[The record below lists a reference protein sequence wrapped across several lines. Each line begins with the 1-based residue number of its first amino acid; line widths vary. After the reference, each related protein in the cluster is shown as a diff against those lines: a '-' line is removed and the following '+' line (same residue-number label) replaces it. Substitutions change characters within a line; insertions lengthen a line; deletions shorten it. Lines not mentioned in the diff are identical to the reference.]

1 MKQVVEFIENR
12 ELYLSTRSGFR
23 TKHTTSSL
31 LIKFR
36 HDIITAKENKEEIT
50 IATFADSSEVF
61 DTM

>member
-1 MKQVVEFIENR
+1 MKQVVEFSENR
-12 ELYLSTRSGFR
+12 ELYLSTQSGFR

-36 HDIITAKENKEEIT
+36 HDIITAMNKEEIT
-50 IATFADSSEVF
+50 IATFADFSEVF